1 MAIVKDPEGN
11 EISALHEMVDFT
23 DLRVFEVGCGEG
35 RLTWLYAEK
44 AAHVTAIDPIAEDI
58 VKARA
63 DTPDQL
69 KGCIDFIESPIE
81 DLPPSNSDRRFDL
94 AIFAWSL

>member
-11 EISALHEMVDFT
+11 EIFALHEMVDFT
-23 DLRVFEVGCGEG
+23 DLGVLEVGCGEG

-58 VKARA
+58 EKARVNVP
-63 DTPDQL
+63 TLL
-69 KGCIDFIESPIE
+69 KDRISFVESTIE
-81 DLPPSNSDRRFDL
+81 DFAASTSGRKFNV

>member
-11 EISALHEMVDFT
+11 EITALHEMVDFT
-23 DLRVFEVGCGEG
+23 DLGVLEVGCGDG

-44 AAHVTAIDPIAEDI
+44 TAHVTEIDPIPEDI
-58 VKARA
+58 EKARVNV
-63 DTPDQL
+63 PSPL
-69 KGCIDFIESPIE
+69 KGRIDFVESTIE
-81 DLPPSNSDRRFDL
+81 DFTLTTDYRRFDV

>member
-11 EISALHEMVDFT
+11 EISALHEMVDLT
-23 DLRVFEVGCGEG
+23 DLAVLEVGCGDG

-44 AAHVTAIDPIAEDI
+44 TTHVTAIDPIAEDI
-58 VKARA
+58 EKARA
-63 DTPDQL
+63 NVPSPL
-69 KGCIDFIESPIE
+69 KGRIDFVQSTIE
-81 DLPPSNSDRRFDL
+81 DFALSSDDRKFDI

>member
-23 DLRVFEVGCGEG
+23 DRTVLEVGCGDG

-44 AAHVTAIDPIAEDI
+44 TAHVTAIDPNAEDI
-58 VKARA
+58 EKARA
-63 DTPDQL
+63 NVPSLL
-69 KGCIDFIESPIE
+69 KGRINFVESTIE
-81 DLPPSNSDRRFDL
+81 DFALSSGDRRFDV

>member
-11 EISALHEMVDFT
+11 ELSALHEMVDFT
-23 DLRVFEVGCGEG
+23 DLGVLEVGCGDG

-44 AAHVTAIDPIAEDI
+44 TAHVTAIDPITEDI
-58 VKARA
+58 EKARA
-63 DTPDQL
+63 NIPSPL
-69 KGCIDFIESPIE
+69 KGRINFVQSTIE
-81 DLPPSNSDRRFDL
+81 DFTLPTGDRRFDI